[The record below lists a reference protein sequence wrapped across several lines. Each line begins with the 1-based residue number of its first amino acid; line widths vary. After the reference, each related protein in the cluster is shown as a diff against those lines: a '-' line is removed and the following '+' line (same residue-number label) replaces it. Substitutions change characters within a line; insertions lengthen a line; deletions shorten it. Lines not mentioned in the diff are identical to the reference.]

1 MSSPPAPTRPRRTA
15 FTEGVQAL
23 LPILVG
29 VVPFGLIFGV
39 TAAELPVDNWLGW
52 ASSFIIFA
60 GASQL
65 AAVDLLAGG
74 AAPAVVIL
82 TVVVINARHLMYSA
96 SLEQHFRDF
105 ALRDKIVLPYLMTDQ
120 AYAMSILR
128 FEEAELDRTYRKW
141 YFLGAGIALWTT
153 WQTSTTVG
161 IVVGDIIPASWRL
174 DFAVPLVFLALL
186 VPAVR
191 NRPAFLAATVAGV
204 IALAGR
210 LAFGGEGLPFNL
222 GLVLGALAGVA
233 AGTLADRDPIEKTA

>member
-1 MSSPPAPTRPRRTA
+1 MRPSPSPSGPRRTA
-15 FTEGVQAL
+15 FTEGVRAL

-39 TAAELPVDNWLGW
+39 TAAELAVDNWLGW

-65 AAVDLLAGG
+65 AAVDLLAAG

-96 SLEQHFRDF
+96 SLEPHFRDF
-105 ALRDKIVLPYLMTDQ
+105 DLRDKFLLPYLMTDQ
-120 AYAMSILR
+120 AYAMSILK
-128 FEEAELDRTYRKW
+128 FDEAGLDRTYRKW
-141 YFLGAGIALWTT
+141 YFLGAGMALWTT
-153 WQTSTTVG
+153 WQSSTTVG
-161 IVVGDIIPASWRL
+161 IVVGDVIPSSWRL

-191 NRPAFLAATVAGV
+191 SRPALVAATVAGL
-204 IALAGR
+204 IALSGR
-210 LAFGGEGLPFNL
+210 LAFDGAGLPFNL

-233 AGTLADRDPIEKTA
+233 AGTLTDRDAVEMQP